1 VSGTRIVVVSPHL
14 DDAVLSLGAAIAAA
28 SARGDDVRVLTV
40 FPGDPGSDAEPSP
53 WDARAGFGSAREA
66 AAGRR
71 AEDEEA
77 CALLGARTTW
87 LEGMREASAEE
98 LRRSLA
104 AELAGADRVY
114 VPGFPCTHADHEL
127 VSLAVVEEPPP
138 GELRLYVE
146 QPYAT
151 WRLLGDH
158 VPALR
163 RAARAAAFAVRLG
176 TVRALQEPTQ
186 PGTVAPGPVNWEAVL
201 AGRRER
207 ELKRRACLAYRSQF
221 AIFGGK
227 LVHGIALYERGWGG
241 EGIGRLSGA

>member
-1 VSGTRIVVVSPHL
+1 MNGSRIVVVSPHL

-28 SARGDDVRVLTV
+28 TARGDDVTVLTV
-40 FPGDPGSDAEPSP
+40 FAGDPGSDAEPSP
-53 WDARAGFGSAREA
+53 WDARAGFGSAGEA
-66 AAGRR
+66 AAARR

-87 LEGMREASAEE
+87 LEGMRAASAQE
-98 LRRSLA
+98 LRRALT
-104 AELAGADRVY
+104 AEVAGADRVY
-114 VPGFPCTHADHEL
+114 VPGFPCTHADHVL
-127 VSLAVVEEPPP
+127 VSRAVAEDPSP

-158 VPALR
+158 VLPPR
-163 RAARAAAFAVRLG
+163 RAARAAGSAVRLG
-176 TVRALQEPTQ
+176 AVRALQEPPQ
-186 PGTVAPGPVNWEAVL
+186 PGHVAPGPVRWEAVP

-221 AIFGGK
+221 GIFGRR

-241 EGIGRLSGA
+241 EGIGRVSGA

>member
-1 VSGTRIVVVSPHL
+1 VSGSRIVVVSPHL

-28 SARGDDVRVLTV
+28 TARGDDVLVLTV
-40 FPGDPGSDAEPSP
+40 FAGDPGSDAEPSP
-53 WDARAGFGSAREA
+53 WDARAGFGSAGEA
-66 AAGRR
+66 AAARR

-87 LEGMREASAEE
+87 LEGLRAASVEE
-98 LRRSLA
+98 LRHALA
-104 AELAGADRVY
+104 PELADADRVY

-127 VSLAVVEEPPP
+127 VSRAVVDEPPP
-138 GELRLYVE
+138 GDLRLYVE

-158 VPALR
+158 VPAPR
-163 RAARAAAFAVRLG
+163 RVARAAASVVRLG
-176 TVRALQEPTQ
+176 AVRALQEPRQ
-186 PGTVAPGPVNWEAVL
+186 PGPAGPGPVRWEAVP

-221 AIFGGK
+221 AIFGRM